1 MTPPSPP
8 GLRRRVVRFVGRIR
22 GKLKFVAYVGDEILA
37 KRLLTAVGLSPPEDE
52 KPPPI
57 RELVRAAI
65 VRHAVSG
72 CDHAANP

>member
-22 GKLKFVAYVGDEILA
+22 GKLKLVAYVGDEILA
-37 KRLLTAVGLSPPEDE
+37 QRLLTAVGLSPPEDE

-65 VRHAVSG
+65 VATR
-72 CDHAANP
+72 